1 MALGGRRPG
10 AGRPKGSRN
19 KANRELRDLARTY
32 TQDALDTLAHIAQ
45 KGESEAARVQ
55 ASVALLDRAWGKPRA
70 QIEANINDEIQI
82 RFVE

>member
-10 AGRPKGSRN
+10 AGRPKGSKNRAN
-19 KANRELRDLARTY
+19 KELRDLARTY

-55 ASVALLDRAWGKPRA
+55 ASVALLDRAWGKPR
-70 QIEANINDEIQI
+70 QSIEADMNSEIQI
-82 RFVE
+82 RFVA

>member
-10 AGRPKGSRN
+10 AGRPKGSKNRAN
-19 KANRELRDLARTY
+19 KELRDLARTY
-32 TQDALDTLAHIAQ
+32 TQDALETLAHIAQ
-45 KGESEAARVQ
+45 QGESEAARVQ

-70 QIEANINDEIQI
+70 TVEAELNNELQI

>member
-10 AGRPKGSRN
+10 AGRPKGSKN
-19 KANRELRDLARTY
+19 KANRELRDLARSY
-32 TQDALDTLAHIAQ
+32 TAQALETLAHIAQ

-55 ASVALLDRAWGKPRA
+55 ASVALLDRAWGKPKA
-70 QIEANINDEIQI
+70 QIEAEMNNELQI